1 MTGRSAAETAE
12 CVSNPVGVPFLFEID
27 WQRLFKLVR
36 HGNGIGSP
44 PWLDSQRW
52 SSGEGT
58 RYSVSTNSYLP
69 RRSLDFEEIFQ
80 VFELLQWFPIICI
93 QVEIYTVM
101 GHCHDYWAEPN
112 RESVSYQ
119 NV

>member
-1 MTGRSAAETAE
+1 MEMELVLRLGWIHS
-12 CVSNPVGVPFLFEID
+12 VGALAKEPDILFLP
-27 WQRLFKLVR
+27 
-36 HGNGIGSP
+36 G
-44 PWLDSQRW
+44 
-52 SSGEGT
+52 
-58 RYSVSTNSYLP
+58 NSYLP

-112 RESVSYQ
+112 RESVSYRNGKMYEIQ
-119 NV
+119 YDSI